1 MLSSMSQTVDARRPG
16 MIIHLGD
23 LMSDGEA
30 LSRAYPQIPLVL
42 VPGNCDGW
50 TTQPLQKLIQVEG
63 KKLLLSHGHIWQVKS
78 RLDLAIAA
86 ARQAGADIV
95 LFGHTHVPLCRR
107 EEDGLWVMNPGSS
120 RTSYGMIQIMDGAVS
135 CQLADA

>member
-1 MLSSMSQTVDARRPG
+1 MTQAVDTRHPD

-23 LMSDGEA
+23 LMSDTEA
-30 LSRAYPQIPLVL
+30 LASTYQKIPLVL

-50 TTQPLQKLIQVEG
+50 TTHPLQKLIQVEG

-78 RLDLAIAA
+78 RLDLALAA
-86 ARQAGADIV
+86 ARQAGADV
-95 LFGHTHVPLCRR
+95 LLFGHTHIPLCRR

-120 RTSYGMIQIMDGAVS
+120 RSSYGMIHIADGAVN
-135 CQLADA
+135 CQLIEC